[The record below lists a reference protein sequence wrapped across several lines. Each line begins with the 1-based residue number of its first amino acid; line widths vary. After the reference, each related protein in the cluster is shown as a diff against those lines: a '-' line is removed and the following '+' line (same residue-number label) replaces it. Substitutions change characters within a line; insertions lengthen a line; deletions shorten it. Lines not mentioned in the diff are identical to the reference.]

1 MENEKFKQV
10 NVKEPVKQDIG
21 VLASIEHRHE
31 YEIVADALKVYKA
44 LYHNGDSSKKL
55 RKAVES
61 LPETELIVIR

>member
-1 MENEKFKQV
+1 MEEEKFV
-10 NVKEPVKQDIG
+10 RINVKENIKQDID
-21 VLASIEHRHE
+21 VLAAIEKRHV
-31 YEIVADALKVYKA
+31 YEVVADALKVYKA

>member
-1 MENEKFKQV
+1 MTTEEKFLKV
-10 NVKEPVKQDIG
+10 SVKENVKQDIG
-21 VLASIEHRHE
+21 ILASLERRHE

-44 LYHNGDSSKKL
+44 LYHTDSNKKL